1 MSSQAQFDV
10 FLAHNSEDKA
20 QVRAIAEELKLRGLK
35 PWLDDEQI
43 RPGSSFQQEIQQAIP
58 LVKTAAIFIGIKGL
72 GRWQVLELESLVQ
85 ECVENNI
92 YIIPVLLP
100 GVNIIPE
107 NLRFLR
113 RYRFVSFLQQVND
126 VEAFNLL
133 EWGITGNRP
142 ATVVKVTPP
151 SETPRQQIDDFSS
164 EKGVDYSELR
174 NGKKFKM
181 TKTSSLLQD
190 DVITLECMGSFYT
203 GFQWLSYNIKNGSIT
218 LSSNINA
225 QTKWKVHIIGNGIVS
240 LENLGVNNSLKW
252 LAITQDCD
260 VILTFN
266 TKDNDTYIYWEINI
280 LDDGTVALKNLQ
292 EIRYLS
298 WLDGKTEDHSVG
310 LAPNTEDRYTGTHWE
325 IFKH

>member
-133 EWGITGNRP
+133 EWGITGNQP
-142 ATVVKVTPP
+142 ETAVKVTPP
-151 SETPRQQIDDFSS
+151 SETPKQQIDDFSS

-203 GFQWLSYNIKNGSIT
+203 GFKWLSYNIKNGSIT